1 MNVKRFTL
9 LLLLSSS
16 VLTASFAQRSTP
28 AKENQFKSNLWYGGS
43 AGLGFQSFNSQSTFL
58 IALYPM
64 IGYKLLD
71 NLSVGPRI
79 GVAYQHLR
87 TLGTDLRVY
96 KFNPIEI
103 SGGLFARYK
112 AFYNIFAHAEYEVA
126 SDKTPVLRAGGVP
139 ALETFIE
146 NNFYL
151 GAGYTSGGQFSSE
164 IYVLYNILEEGN
176 TLQPP
181 WSLRGGLTYNF

>member
-1 MNVKRFTL
+1 MNFKRFSL
-9 LLLLSSS
+9 LLLFLSII
-16 VLTASFAQRSTP
+16 TASFAQRSSEQ
-28 AKENQFKSNLWYGGS
+28 KDNQFKSNLWYGGS
-43 AGLGFQSFNSQSTFL
+43 AGLGFQSFNNQSTFL
-58 IALYPM
+58 VALYPM

-71 NLSVGPRI
+71 NLSLGPRI

-87 TLGTDLRVY
+87 TVGFDGRIY
-96 KFNPIEI
+96 KFNPIEL

-126 SDKTPVLRAGGVP
+126 SDKRPVIRGAGIP
-139 ALETFIE
+139 ALETFIQ

-164 IYVLYNILEEGN
+164 IYILYNVLEEGN